1 MVKANTQYNEDK
13 DAWTA
18 LADNTTRVVKGSS
31 EHSDNEKGF
40 PTQSVRM
47 EKKFPVKFK
56 HTKSGKACASTSL
69 AVKSGRGGEILW
81 FTLIFWN
88 ELAETVAWHLKMNDS
103 VYVSGF
109 FGLGTTTGADDKL
122 QRYKVIAL
130 FFLFPY
136 KIVSPLRKLRSSL
149 FSRASFLYLS
159 FAL

>member
-1 MVKANTQYNEDK
+1 MKRACRNSRLEWK
-13 DAWTA
+13 
-18 LADNTTRVVKGSS
+18 
-31 EHSDNEKGF
+31 
-40 PTQSVRM
+40 
-47 EKKFPVKFK
+47 KKFPVKFK
-56 HTKSGKACASTSL
+56 HTKSGKACVSTSL

-130 FFLFPY
+130 FFLFP
-136 KIVSPLRKLRSSL
+136 KIFFFFPTKT
-149 FSRASFLYLS
+149 SFLSL
-159 FAL
+159 